1 MEDNIMTLEEF
12 VFNIPLYQVIN
23 EKNGYDDIV
32 RQLKTGSRDT
42 VVDGYNPI
50 RKKDSTFCLEKGLGD
65 LRQRQYGID
74 VYYLSYYSDILA
86 EVGVKT
92 LIFNCQRYF
101 DKITIAVF
109 HNPDDSILI
118 KVGQFPSVADIHI
131 GQVKQYDKVL
141 EKPIL
146 REFTKAIGL
155 AANGVGIGSFVYL
168 RRIFENLVF
177 DAFNEAKDDNA
188 VDEGQFN
195 SLRMDEKIK
204 SLNGYLPSFIVES
217 NSIYGVL
224 SKGIHELTEEECL
237 AYFDCMRQSIELIL
251 DERLEQLEKKKKV
264 AEVKKALSSIA
275 GKIKN

>member
-1 MEDNIMTLEEF
+1 MTLEEF

-23 EKNGYDDIV
+23 EKNGYNDIV
-32 RQLKTGSRDT
+32 GQLKTGSRDT
-42 VVDGYNPI
+42 AVDGYNPI

-65 LRQRQYGID
+65 LRQRQLGG
-74 VYYLSYYSDILA
+74 VSYYLSYYSDILA

-92 LIFNCQRYF
+92 LVFKCQRYY

-109 HNPDDSILI
+109 HNPDDSLLI

-177 DAFNEAKDDNA
+177 QAFDEAKKDGAAIDHF
-188 VDEGQFN
+188 E
-195 SLRMDEKIK
+195 SLRMEEKIK
-204 SLNGYLPSFIVES
+204 VLKGYLPSFIVEN
-217 NSIYGVL
+217 NSVYGIL
-224 SKGIHELTEEECL
+224 SKGIHELTEEDCL

-251 DERLEQLEKKKKV
+251 DERLEQLEKKKKM
-264 AEVKKALSSIA
+264 AEVKKTISSIA